1 MIAEVLLAIGFLISV
16 LVVGFTIEYGKP
28 TKAKIKEFLKSF
40 F

>member
-1 MIAEVLLAIGFLISV
+1 MIAEVLLAISLIISIII
-16 LVVGFTIEYGKP
+16 VGFTIEYGKP